1 LQVIVAFNSLYGR
14 EGSGSIRLARGRTAM
29 FHAPGGIDF
38 RVKPAEL
45 RDWEG
50 LRDALLRHSQPGD
63 FLITYPYVPLLNI
76 MAQRPSYQF
85 KLYVDNATESANFSA
100 QAIADFEKNKPAL
113 VVINNRDI
121 NKTEISRFKNWAAP
135 FYQHIA
141 NKYVLAGT
149 YFGRIEV
156 FVRPDRWT
164 STESKP

>member
-1 LQVIVAFNSLYGR
+1 
-14 EGSGSIRLARGRTAM
+14 M

-50 LRDALLRHSQPGD
+50 LRDALLRHSMPGD
-63 FLITYPYVPLLNI
+63 YLITFPYVPILNI

-85 KLYVDNATESANFSA
+85 KLYVDNATESENFSKN
-100 QAIADFEKNKPAL
+100 AIADFEKNKPAL

-141 NKYVLAGT
+141 NQYVLEGT

-156 FVRPDRWT
+156 FVRPDRALAVKRN
-164 STESKP
+164 SSNE